1 MKKVVKMIDVII
13 LILICVVI
21 GGFGQ
26 VYMKLGVTKLGGVEL
41 KDLISKR
48 LVSIIFDKYVFIG
61 IILYTITTLLWFVIL
76 SKADLSFVYPLAAL
90 GYIVTALLAKF
101 YFHEEITLL
110 RWFGILLIIGGAYLV
125 IKS

>member
-1 MKKVVKMIDVII
+1 MIDVII
-13 LILICVVI
+13 LVLICIVI
-21 GGFGQ
+21 GGFAQ

-48 LVSIIFDKYVFIG
+48 LISIIFDKYVFTG

-76 SKADLSFVYPLAAL
+76 SKAELSFVYPLAAL

>member
-1 MKKVVKMIDVII
+1 MMDVII

-21 GGFGQ
+21 GGFAQ

-48 LVSIIFDKYVFIG
+48 LVSIIFDKYVFTG
-61 IILYTITTLLWFVIL
+61 IILYTITTFLWFVIL
-76 SKADLSFVYPLAAL
+76 SKADLSFAYPLAAL
-90 GYIVTALLAKF
+90 GYIVTALLAKL
-101 YFHEEITLL
+101 YFHEDITLI

-125 IKS
+125 IRS